1 MSTSLEQSSLVV
13 QYAVARTLAK
23 AASLEE
29 ATPPILRAICET
41 LGWEVGM
48 LWRVDAAAE
57 VLRFVEIWRLP
68 TGPLDRFESA
78 SRGRTFDRGV
88 GLPGRV
94 WASGQAAWIADVVS
108 DANFPRAMLAAEV
121 GLHAGV
127 AFPVRLGA
135 EILGV
140 FEFFARTIK
149 PPEDN
154 VLRMMEG
161 VGSQIGQFDERRRSE
176 AALAQKAAE
185 LQQANERLAL
195 QNQQLTEA
203 HAALTLANERLGA
216 LATTDS
222 LTGIAN
228 HRAFQ
233 DRLTLFVAD
242 AGRGRRV
249 SLIML
254 DMDHFKEFNDS
265 YGHLA
270 GDEILIQV
278 AGCLKGR
285 MRKVDLAARYGG
297 EEFAVLV
304 ADAGEPEAAALAEE
318 LRRRVTRLDNAW
330 RPITASFGV
339 AAFGQHIDSGAAL
352 VQAADR
358 ALYHAK
364 STGRDRVVRY
374 SELPPSLVR

>member
-1 MSTSLEQSSLVV
+1 MSTSAEQSSLVV
-13 QYAVARTLAK
+13 QYAVARTLAE

-108 DANFPRAMLAAEV
+108 DANFPRAKLAAEV

-318 LRRRVTRLDNAW
+318 LRRRVKRLDNAW

-352 VQAADR
+352 VQAADT